1 MAAALDKQALAL
13 ALALVQGI
21 LTGVCY
27 DFFRPLRRESGR
39 IAAALQDALFCLIA
53 GGGLFLFAMGADNG
67 RMGVWELTAVLIG
80 FLLYMH
86 TLSAPI
92 LAFFTLVLHFL
103 QKVMGSCE
111 KILKKSALL
120 AKKFFKKA
128 VECFIIKK
136 EDRRGGEKEPDAP
149 ETRR

>member
-1 MAAALDKQALAL
+1 MAAELDKQALAL
-13 ALALVQGI
+13 ALALVLGV

-39 IAAALQDALFCLIA
+39 VSAALQDALFCMIA

-92 LAFFTLVLHFL
+92 LAFFTAVLRAL
-103 QKVMGSCE
+103 QKVMGFC
-111 KILKKSALL
+111 KKNLKKSAVL
-120 AKKFFKKA
+120 AKKFFQK
-128 VECFIIKK
+128 VRECYIIKK
-136 EDRRGGEKEPDAP
+136 EDRHAADK
-149 ETRR
+149 

>member
-13 ALALVQGI
+13 ALALVLGI

-39 IAAALQDALFCLIA
+39 VSAAIQDALFCIIA

-92 LAFFTLVLHFL
+92 LAFFTLAFHFL
-103 QKVMGSCE
+103 KKIVGSC
-111 KILKKSALL
+111 KIFLKKTALL
-120 AKKFFKKA
+120 AKKFFQKA
-128 VECFIIKK
+128 VECFIIKRK
-136 EDRRGGEKEPDAP
+136 DRSAAENEPDASKA
-149 ETRR
+149 RR